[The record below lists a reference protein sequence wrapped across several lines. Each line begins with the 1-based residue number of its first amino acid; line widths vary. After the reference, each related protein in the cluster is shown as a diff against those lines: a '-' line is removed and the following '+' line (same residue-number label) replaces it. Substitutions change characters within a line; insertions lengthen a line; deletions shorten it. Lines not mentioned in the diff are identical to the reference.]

1 MYDDILLPTDGSKG
15 TLETIE
21 HAISIARDKE
31 ATLHILY
38 AVDRRMYLAASK
50 DTKDDVRRSLEE
62 EGEIAIDDAQTRAE
76 VTGLEVVTEMREG
89 IPHKT
94 ILEYIDDAGIDLVT
108 MGTHGKTGRDRMATL
123 GSVTERVVQNSEVPV
138 LVVDISD

>member
-21 HAISIARDKE
+21 HAISIARDND

-50 DTKDDVRRSLEE
+50 DTKEDVRRSMEE
-62 EGEIAIDDAQTRAE
+62 QGEVALDDARTRAE
-76 VTGLEVVTEMREG
+76 ETGLDVVTDMREG

-94 ILEYIDDAGIDLVT
+94 ILEYVEDAGIDMVT

-123 GSVTERVVQNSEVPV
+123 GSVTERVVQNSPVPV
-138 LVVDISD
+138 LVVNIGE